1 MAGLDYKKEYKDLY
15 QPKNR
20 PSIINV
26 PKMTFI
32 QVEGRGNPNTCQ
44 AYKDAMEILYGLSF
58 TIKMS
63 KMSGSQ
69 PAGYFEYVVPPLEGL
84 WWCEG
89 DEIFDGI
96 TMTDKSKF
104 CWISMIRQP
113 EFVTEDV
120 FEWAKESLKKKK
132 PHVDFASTRLVE
144 WEEGLCAQVMHLGPY
159 DDEPATIAL
168 LNQFVEDNGYDTDI
182 TDTRRHHEIYL
193 GDPRKTA
200 PERLK
205 TVLRHP
211 VKKHQ

>member
-1 MAGLDYKKEYKDLY
+1 
-15 QPKNR
+15 
-20 PSIINV
+20 
-26 PKMTFI
+26 
-32 QVEGRGNPNTCQ
+32 
-44 AYKDAMEILYGLSF
+44 
-58 TIKMS
+58 
-63 KMSGSQ
+63 
-69 PAGYFEYVVPPLEGL
+69 
-84 WWCEG
+84 
-89 DEIFDGI
+89 
-96 TMTDKSKF
+96 
-104 CWISMIRQP
+104 MIRQP

-193 GDPRKTA
+193 GDPRRTA